1 MHRSA
6 LRLHS
11 RDHDS
16 SIRVACRSRAPCRH
30 GGGPLRFCAHRS
42 AWRLRSRH
50 YGRSV
55 PAAHGS
61 QPLERNARGAL
72 SFLCAARVPHE
83 SRRGSCGSS
92 RRHDTLCGRGTSPLS
107 CRPCAGATLHGSPVY
122 TFPSLRHA
130 GPVPAS
136 PYTVPPADQYLI
148 LCYLH
153 SFICTAVA
161 LEPAKYADLQ
171 YLNIEYSNLAF

>member
-30 GGGPLRFCAHRS
+30 GGGPLRFYAYRS

-61 QPLERNARGAL
+61 RPLEEHLEGPFLL
-72 SFLCAARVPHE
+72 SDRFSMLFVFLCSHAGRAGNRTVMRTCNICTLNIPTWHIDKKSIKIAKKYVPRAC
-83 SRRGSCGSS
+83 SNC
-92 RRHDTLCGRGTSPLS
+92 
-107 CRPCAGATLHGSPVY
+107 
-122 TFPSLRHA
+122 SLRM
-130 GPVPAS
+130 
-136 PYTVPPADQYLI
+136 
-148 LCYLH
+148 
-153 SFICTAVA
+153 
-161 LEPAKYADLQ
+161 
-171 YLNIEYSNLAF
+171 

>member
-16 SIRVACRSRAPCRH
+16 SIRVACRSRAPCQD
-30 GGGPLRFCAHRS
+30 GGGPLLFYAYRS

-83 SRRGSCGSS
+83 SRRG
-92 RRHDTLCGRGTSPLS
+92 
-107 CRPCAGATLHGSPVY
+107 HGSCCGTIPPVIPALCRGHL
-122 TFPSLRHA
+122 TRFPLCTRSPPSVMPA
-130 GPVPAS
+130 PVPAS
-136 PYTVPPADQYLI
+136 PYTALPAGSIPIAYTIPVVI
-148 LCYLH
+148 LY
-153 SFICTAVA
+153 I
-161 LEPAKYADLQ
+161 PYK
-171 YLNIEYSNLAF
+171 